1 MRFRLFGFPV
11 QIEPSFWVIAV
22 LFGLNTAAGSM
33 SAIVVG
39 MLTWLGIL
47 LVSLLVHELGHAL
60 AARAY
65 GESPHIV
72 LHVMGGRTVWDPRAE
87 PTRLQRIVITAAGPL
102 AGYLLAVCSFIAL
115 VVSGEDLLGEK
126 ATLTGRVLSQL
137 TILNVFWS
145 TFNLLPVIPF
155 DGGHI
160 LAAALGKGRERLSL
174 MISVVVGVLAALAF
188 LAGNMMFGAII
199 LGWAAASNW
208 MSLRR
213 PEPAPIPKEALLQM
227 LTRARQAM
235 DQGRHAE
242 AHAIGRAVFEAT
254 EDADVRRR
262 AAEIGAW
269 SALLGGDPASAE
281 QVLERAPKDQPIDP
295 YLHAAV
301 FEALDQDQRAVETI
315 AHARRAGDTRLELA
329 ALYVKALLKV
339 GDVERA
345 ARVTLDIV
353 DETPS
358 DDARRV
364 AQAALDGGAALAAA
378 SLFERLFERTK
389 VADDGVS
396 GLRGFV
402 EAGQM
407 DAALRL
413 LRQAVS
419 AGLDPER
426 VRHDD
431 RLSALRQDTRFED
444 ALSGT

>member
-11 QIEPSFWVIAV
+11 QIEASFWIIAI
-22 LFGLNTAAGSM
+22 LFGLNVAGGSM
-33 SAIVVG
+33 AAVMLGMAI
-39 MLTWLGIL
+39 WLGIL

-72 LHVMGGRTVWDPRAE
+72 LHALGGRTVWSPRAE
-87 PTRLQRIVITAAGPL
+87 PTRVQRVVVTAAGPL
-102 AGYLLAVCSFIAL
+102 AGYLLAAVAFVAMM
-115 VVSGEDLLGEK
+115 VSGQGPRGEDVGLAGRILG
-126 ATLTGRVLSQL
+126 QL

-160 LAAALGKGRERLSL
+160 LAALLGKGRERLSL
-174 MISVVVGVLAALAF
+174 IVSGVVGVLGAIGFLLAD
-188 LAGNMMFGAII
+188 LMFGAII
-199 LGWAAASNW
+199 LGWAAATNW

-213 PEPAPIPKEALLQM
+213 PEPAAIPRAALLQM
-227 LTRARQAM
+227 LDEARQAM
-235 DQGRHAE
+235 DQGKLAE
-242 AHAIGRAVFEAT
+242 AHAIARAVFEAT
-254 EDADVRRR
+254 PDAEVRRR

-269 SALLGGDPASAE
+269 SALLGGDSDAAK
-281 QVLERAPKDQPIDP
+281 QVLERAPRDQPIDP
-295 YLHAAV
+295 YLRAAV
-301 FEALDQDQRAVETI
+301 YEALDDDQRAVETL
-315 AHARRAGDTRLELA
+315 AHARRAGDTRLEVA

-339 GDVERA
+339 GDRERA
-345 ARVTLDIV
+345 ARVTLDIF

-364 AQAALDGGAALAAA
+364 AQAALEAGAWVAAA
-378 SLFERLFERTK
+378 SLFERLFERTG
-389 VADDGVS
+389 VADDGVQ

-426 VRHDD
+426 VRSDE
-431 RLSALRQDTRFED
+431 RLGALHEDTRFED

>member
-11 QIEPSFWVIAV
+11 QVEPSFWVIAV

-33 SAIVVG
+33 GALLTG
-39 MLTWLGIL
+39 MLIWLGIL
-47 LVSLLVHELGHAL
+47 LVSLLVHELGHAF

-72 LHVMGGRTVWDPRAE
+72 LHALGGRTVWSPNSE
-87 PTRLQRIVITAAGPL
+87 PTRVQRVIVTAAGPL
-102 AGYLLAVCSFIAL
+102 AGYLLAAGAFVAL
-115 VVSGEDLLGEK
+115 VVSGQELLGEK
-126 ATLTGRVLSQL
+126 VSMTGRVLSQL
-137 TILNVFWS
+137 AILNVFWS

-160 LAAALGKGRERLSL
+160 VAAILGKGRERVALI
-174 MISVVVGVLAALAF
+174 ISVVVGVLGAIAF
-188 LAGNMMFGAII
+188 LVGNMMFGAII
-199 LGWAAASNW
+199 LGWAAATNW

-227 LTRARQAM
+227 LTEARNAM
-235 DQGRHAE
+235 DQGRLAE

-254 EDADVRRR
+254 PDADVRRR

-269 SALLGGDPASAE
+269 SALLGGDPAAAE
-281 QVLERAPKDQPIDP
+281 QVLERAPKDQPLDP
-295 YLHAAV
+295 YLRAAV
-301 FEALDQDQRAVETI
+301 LEASGQDQRAVETI

-329 ALYVKALLKV
+329 ALYIKALLKV
-339 GDVERA
+339 GDFERA
-345 ARVTLDIV
+345 ARVTLDIF
-353 DETPS
+353 DDTPS

-364 AQAALDGGAALAAA
+364 AHAALDGGAALAAA
-378 SLFERLFERTK
+378 SLFERLFERTG

-402 EAGQM
+402 EAEQM

-431 RLSALRQDTRFED
+431 RLGALQRDNRFED